1 MKTRSTLLPIWL
13 LASCAAAAAAEQ
25 PGLSEKDFLGEVP
38 IVLSVS
44 RLPQSL
50 HEAPG
55 AVTIIDRELI
65 RRTGA
70 REIADVLRLVPGFQT
85 TLARGGNPVAAYH
98 GAFFDLASRIQVLVD
113 GRSVYSPY
121 NIGTASFGMRSV
133 SLEDIERIEVLRGSN
148 SATYGARAV
157 LGVIN
162 IITRDTADTKGAMAQ
177 VAAGQQNL
185 LDGTARIGW
194 GNEAASYRIT
204 VDRRGDDGFSAI
216 DQNRLE
222 TVNFRGDI
230 RATTRDTIELRA
242 GGSKQRWNDGFV
254 NTPDNPSHTRR
265 FNGGYLQ
272 ADWRHSA
279 STDEEFRLSYSH
291 NEERAEDRNLAQL
304 GALPPFIVDFSGDG
318 RVDTLEFNH
327 RFSANPAVR
336 ISWGGEWRIE
346 SARSL
351 PLYATDDWINTRLAR
366 LNGSMEWHMA
376 PAWIL
381 NTGAMLEHSSA
392 AGSAILPR
400 AMVNWLATPN
410 HTFRAGVSR
419 AHRPPSIFERQ
430 ANQRLDVPGVGV
442 LQNWLATPGLRGE
455 KIDATELGY
464 YGDWRDLQLAVDVR
478 AFDERI
484 SDFIQISTVPVPAAA
499 GTLNTNTKSFIN
511 DRTLRLHGVEYQ
523 ATWRP
528 YRSTQI
534 TVSQSFVNTDFPD
547 DGTFLSVPGNTTAI
561 VWLQRLPQGW
571 DFSLTHTAIGAM
583 TWNGAGNMLPSRN
596 RTDLRLARAFRL
608 GNTQAEAAIVV
619 QNAGGASPEYLPQ
632 LEFSRRAF
640 AILRIAYH

>member
-13 LASCAAAAAAEQ
+13 LASCTAAAAAEQ

-38 IVLSVS
+38 IVVSVS

-65 RRTGA
+65 KRTGA
-70 REIADVLRLVPGFQT
+70 REITDVLRLVPGFQT

-162 IITRDTADTKGAMAQ
+162 IITRDTADTKGGMAQ
-177 VAAGQQNL
+177 VAAGQDNL
-185 LDGTARIGW
+185 LDGTVRIGW

-204 VDRRGDDGFSAI
+204 ADRRGDDGFGLI

-242 GGSKQRWNDGFV
+242 GGSQQRWSDGFT
-254 NTPDNPSHTRR
+254 NTPDNPPHTRQ

-291 NEERAEDRNLAQL
+291 NEERAEDRNLVQL
-304 GALPPFIVDFSGDG
+304 GALPPFIVDFSGNG
-318 RVDTLEFNH
+318 RVDALEFNH
-327 RFSANPAVR
+327 RFSVNPAMR
-336 ISWGGEWRIE
+336 ISWGGEWRVE
-346 SARSL
+346 STQSL
-351 PLYATDDWINTRLAR
+351 PLYATADWIDTRLAR
-366 LNGSMEWHMA
+366 LNGNMEWRMA

-381 NTGAMLEHSSA
+381 NAGAMLEHSSD
-392 AGSAILPR
+392 AGSALLPR
-400 AMVNWLATPN
+400 VMVNWLATPN
-410 HTFRAGVSR
+410 HTFRAGASQ

-430 ANQRLDVPGVGV
+430 ANQQLHIPGIGF
-442 LQNWLATPGLRGE
+442 LQNWLATPGLRPE

-464 YGDWRDLQLAVDVR
+464 YGDWRNLQLAVDVR

-484 SDFIQISTVPVPAAA
+484 RDFIQISSIPVPAGSGA
-499 GTLNTNTKSFIN
+499 LNPNTKSFLN
-511 DRTLRLHGVEYQ
+511 DRTLRLRGIEYQ

-528 YRSTQI
+528 YRSTQVI
-534 TVSQSFVNTDFPD
+534 VSQSFVNTDFPD
-547 DGTFLSVPGNTTAI
+547 DGTFLSVPGNTTSI
-561 VWLQRLPQGW
+561 VWLQHLPQGW
-571 DFSLTHTAIGAM
+571 DFSLTYTASSTM
-583 TWNGAGNMLPSRN
+583 TWNGTDNMLPSRD
-596 RTDLRLARAFRL
+596 RTDLRLARKFRL
-608 GNTQAEAAIVV
+608 SNTQAEAAIVV
-619 QNAGGASPEYLPQ
+619 QNAGGSSPEYLPQ
-632 LEFSRRAF
+632 LEFGRRVF
-640 AILRIAYH
+640 GTLRIAYN